1 MRARRTIQRSGQQ
14 QMAVDEVVTEHAVLF
29 SDGSM
34 CVRKS
39 HPDLDRIYPLAQW
52 MDGQIRVNRAHV
64 YRRRVI
70 VVDDWVEVGCGA
82 GDAVVDGDLC

>member
-1 MRARRTIQRSGQQ
+1 VNTQPSTTPGRPDRSGLGPPL
-14 QMAVDEVVTEHAVLF
+14 AGEVVIEHAVLF

-39 HPDLDRIYPLAQW
+39 HPELERIYPLEQW
-52 MDGQIRVNRAHV
+52 IDGQVRVNRARV

-70 VVDDWVEVGCGA
+70 VVDDWVEVA
-82 GDAVVDGDLC
+82 P